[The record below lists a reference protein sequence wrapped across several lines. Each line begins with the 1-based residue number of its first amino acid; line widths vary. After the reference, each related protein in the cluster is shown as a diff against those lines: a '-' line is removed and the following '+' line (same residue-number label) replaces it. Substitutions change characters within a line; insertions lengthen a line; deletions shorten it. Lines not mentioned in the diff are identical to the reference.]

1 LQPLP
6 AAIRK
11 GLLDGHLRT
20 PQRDN
25 HHRRDG
31 VFDEIGSSGLWV
43 LRRYCPRCG
52 SPLTTEADVT
62 PDIMIVKAAGIDSNE
77 WYHPVLEMFVGRR
90 RPWVSPVTGATQ
102 FDGNP
107 EF

>member
-1 LQPLP
+1 VPLQPLP

-20 PQRDN
+20 PQRDK

-31 VFDEIGSSGLWV
+31 VFDDIGSSGLWV

-77 WYHPVLEMFVGRR
+77 WYHSGPGL
-90 RPWVSPVTGATQ
+90 Q
-102 FDGNP
+102 DG
-107 EF
+107 